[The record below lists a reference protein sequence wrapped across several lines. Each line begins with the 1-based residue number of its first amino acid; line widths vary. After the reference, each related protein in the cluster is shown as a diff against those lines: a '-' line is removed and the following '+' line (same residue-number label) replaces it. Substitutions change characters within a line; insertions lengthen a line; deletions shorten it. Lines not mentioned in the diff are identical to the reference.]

1 MQKKKM
7 RQKNGDTF
15 GIEASP
21 SCLLVM
27 NSIKICQKVA
37 LLSFSTELNKNPPKK
52 GNACVPKLTI
62 PHYDFLCELFKTCQ
76 KKQHLCSKSIAFL
89 LLFVMFYNFFDKFC

>member
-52 GNACVPKLTI
+52 GNACVPKPSPITTFCANCLKLAKKSNTCVLKAS
-62 PHYDFLCELFKTCQ
+62 PFCYFL
-76 KKQHLCSKSIAFL
+76 
-89 LLFVMFYNFFDKFC
+89 